1 MNDSIWVQSYQFF
14 NRLPLIREKRYKN
27 FLKNNTFFE
36 LQDSLEVYLVVI
48 EEVVLRNELAP
59 MEYVKPT
66 LKQILINKRKLE
78 LMRQF
83 DREIIEE
90 GFRQKSYELYE

>member
-1 MNDSIWVQSYQFF
+1 M
-14 NRLPLIREKRYKN
+14 
-27 FLKNNTFFE
+27 
-36 LQDSLEVYLVVI
+36 VV

-59 MEYVKPT
+59 LEYVTPT

-90 GFRQKSYELYE
+90 GLQQNTYEVYE

>member
-1 MNDSIWVQSYQFF
+1 WVQASQFF
-14 NRLPLIREKRYKN
+14 NRLPSIPERRYKN
-27 FLKNNTFFE
+27 FLKNDTFFE

-48 EEVVLRNELAP
+48 EEVVLRNDLAP
-59 MEYVKPT
+59 LDYVAPT

-78 LMRQF
+78 LMRQL

-90 GFRQKSYELYE
+90 GLRQNIYEVYE

>member
-1 MNDSIWVQSYQFF
+1 M
-14 NRLPLIREKRYKN
+14 
-27 FLKNNTFFE
+27 
-36 LQDSLEVYLVVI
+36 VV

-59 MEYVKPT
+59 LEYVMPT

-90 GFRQKSYELYE
+90 GLQQNTYEIYE

>member
-1 MNDSIWVQSYQFF
+1 
-14 NRLPLIREKRYKN
+14 
-27 FLKNNTFFE
+27 
-36 LQDSLEVYLVVI
+36 
-48 EEVVLRNELAP
+48 